1 MRNDNFLNQIRKRQ
15 KLKLKD
21 ISSKTGLSVGYLGT
35 IFSGRLSF
43 VPEQTKSKIAMA
55 LGVSKKFIY

>member
-35 IFSGRLSF
+35 IFSGKLSV
-43 VPEQTKSKIAMA
+43 VPSETKNKISRA
-55 LGVSKKFIY
+55 LRIPKKIIF